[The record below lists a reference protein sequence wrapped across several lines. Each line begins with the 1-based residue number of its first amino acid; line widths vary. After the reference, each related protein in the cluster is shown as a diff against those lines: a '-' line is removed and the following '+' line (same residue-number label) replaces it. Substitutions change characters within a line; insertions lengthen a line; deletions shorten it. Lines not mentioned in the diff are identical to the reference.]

1 MTRDAVRLLLR
12 RHQDALNR
20 HDVPDLMALYAGDA
34 VLESPMFDTVRGKG
48 AIRRS
53 FHRLF
58 TIFPDYRVHM
68 ADALFL
74 ADGDR
79 AAEFSRVT
87 GTHDVELFGLPP
99 TGQVIEY
106 HAARLFTL
114 RGGVILNEQRIYD
127 FRGVLERLEKSR
139 LDRELTTASV
149 IQQALCR
156 TRHHGQSFDTV
167 GATLSCRAIGGDFL
181 EYVDL
186 PGGKLGL
193 ALGDVSGK
201 GPAAALVAAMLQGM
215 LSIIAGDDPCPSAVV
230 ARLNRALYERGI
242 EPSFATLTYA
252 TLAPDGRFTYANAGH
267 HPPLVLRATGVE
279 QLTEGGPML
288 GIFPD
293 AQFPEASVA
302 LAPGDT
308 VVAFSDGV
316 VEAEAPDGAD
326 FGLTRLLQVVS
337 AERDDSPQMLLD
349 RVLAAVR
356 DFCGDTTPGDDVT
369 VAVARYRV
377 ERARADRVSA
387 RVDPV

>member
-1 MTRDAVRLLLR
+1 MTRDAVRQLLR

-20 HDVPDLMALYAGDA
+20 HNVADLMELYADDA
-34 VLESPMFDTVRGKG
+34 VLESPMFDTVRGRD
-48 AIRRS
+48 AIGRS
-53 FHRLF
+53 FDRLF
-58 TIFPDYRVHM
+58 TIFPDFTVHM
-68 ADALFL
+68 SDALFL

-106 HAARLFTL
+106 NAARLFTL
-114 RGGVILNEQRIYD
+114 RGGVIVNEQRIYD
-127 FRGVLERLEKSR
+127 FRGVLERLEKTR
-139 LDRELTTASV
+139 LDRELTMASV
-149 IQQALCR
+149 VQHALCR
-156 TRHHGQSFDTV
+156 TRHHGQLFDTV

-215 LSIIAGDDPCPSAVV
+215 FSIIAGDDPGPSAVL
-230 ARLNRALYERGI
+230 ARLNRALCGRGI
-242 EPSFATLTYA
+242 EPSFATLTYG

-267 HPPLVLRATGVE
+267 HPPLVLTAAGVE
-279 QLTEGGPML
+279 RLTEGGPML
-288 GIFPD
+288 GVFSD
-293 AQFPEASVA
+293 VQFPEASVM
-302 LAPGDT
+302 LGPGDT

-326 FGLTRLLQVVS
+326 FGLERLLEVVS
-337 AERDDSPQMLLD
+337 AHREAPPQLLLD

-356 DFCGDTTPGDDVT
+356 DFCGNASPGDDIT
-369 VAVARYRV
+369 AAVARYRGDLDKKP
-377 ERARADRVSA
+377 ELQSNG
-387 RVDPV
+387 PV